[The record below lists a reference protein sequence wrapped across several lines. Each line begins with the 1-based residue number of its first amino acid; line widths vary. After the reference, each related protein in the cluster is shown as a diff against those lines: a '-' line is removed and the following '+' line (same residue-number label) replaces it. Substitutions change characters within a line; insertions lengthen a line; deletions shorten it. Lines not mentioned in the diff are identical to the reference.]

1 MGCSALARA
10 RHDAELT
17 HVSVL
22 KDAPALSWV
31 WLSTGRGRF
40 AIGGRDRARNVSPVL
55 RAGGS
60 AIQCYFSCQRVYTA
74 DHVVEFGLVISAAF
88 VLCIS
93 GAASFVVTAVNELS
107 VRVTSDP
114 LE

>member
-1 MGCSALARA
+1 MSL
-10 RHDAELT
+10 LF
-17 HVSVL
+17 SV
-22 KDAPALSWV
+22 PVGQLSN
-31 WLSTGRGRF
+31 
-40 AIGGRDRARNVSPVL
+40 AIW
-55 RAGGS
+55 
-60 AIQCYFSCQRVYTA
+60 SCQRVYTA

-88 VLCIS
+88 VLCVN